1 MGQMFETYLILIF
14 FEWCQSVTNYFDIIK
29 LIVKDS
35 SGIELL
41 ITCNWL
47 WLCLKI
53 IKIVCDFDCSFD
65 RRMFGWYV
73 CELLYILR
81 YKFFLIDVIIM
92 IILILE
98 QIVIQVDK
106 VFQG

>member
-47 WLCLKI
+47 
-53 IKIVCDFDCSFD
+53 
-65 RRMFGWYV
+65 
-73 CELLYILR
+73 
-81 YKFFLIDVIIM
+81 
-92 IILILE
+92 
-98 QIVIQVDK
+98 
-106 VFQG
+106 